1 MNKKAKILNK
11 ILSNQSSKQNIK
23 RIIQKG
29 IPLTLLVG
37 MQTSTT
43 TMENS
48 VEIPSKTGNRTA
60 IRHSNPTA
68 GHTH

>member
-1 MNKKAKILNK
+1 MNKNAKILNK
-11 ILSNQSSKQNIK
+11 ILSNQSIKQNIK

-48 VEIPSKTGNRTA
+48 VEIP
-60 IRHSNPTA
+60 
-68 GHTH
+68 